1 MGLYINIDSK
11 KVVAQF
17 YVLYFRYGSHDKT
30 FEVPAKGTIV
40 VTDDSGAEIFKHSV
54 EVGDIWRM
62 CQTKDLPIQDWVK
75 LAISRYVEILK

>member
-1 MGLYINIDSK
+1 M
-11 KVVAQF
+11 
-17 YVLYFRYGSHDKT
+17 YFRYGSHDKT

-62 CQTKDLPIQDWVK
+62 CHPKPGQCDTPELGIWRMCQPEPGQCDIPELDIWRM
-75 LAISRYVEILK
+75 S